1 MKGTKLLTGA
11 AVVMAGALALTGCS
25 GGSDSSG
32 DGKVNMTL
40 WQNSTTGPGQEFWKN
55 AVAAFEKANP
65 KVTIKVQSIQNED
78 LDGKLQTALNSGDA
92 PDIFLQRGGGKMA
105 APIAHDI
112 ALFADLA
119 GITQPT
125 VARIESGLIQ
135 PTFERLLDLV
145 RACGL
150 DLDVR
155 VVPLDEDAWTVAR
168 RGLELTP
175 DERLDR
181 AVAAVDLMREG
192 RELREGNDG

>member
-1 MKGTKLLTGA
+1 MD
-11 AVVMAGALALTGCS
+11 AGQILRESRLRCGLS
-25 GGSDSSG
+25 
-32 DGKVNMTL
+32 
-40 WQNSTTGPGQEFWKN
+40 
-55 AVAAFEKANP
+55 
-65 KVTIKVQSIQNED
+65 
-78 LDGKLQTALNSGDA
+78 
-92 PDIFLQRGGGKMA
+92 QRR
-105 APIAHDI
+105 
-112 ALFADLA
+112 LADLA